1 MRSYARSTTLFAAAA
16 SLLILSAPSSPSRA
30 ASSDGVPSA
39 PVAEQSGAQAAPLPA
54 PAGQAARYVI
64 PFYTSQT
71 AFSTGR
77 SVTVVGIFNNSNV
90 ACSVFVQFQFASQT
104 SSICTI
110 NATVPART
118 SAQLCSRP
126 VGDPLAPCNSSCPS
140 GGLTFNTGHAYV
152 GSSSAPPGCKMIA
165 VDPRIYYTTGSDS
178 VILGSSQLSL
188 VPVNAANKGD

>member
-1 MRSYARSTTLFAAAA
+1 MQLFATAAVLMLGAAAA
-16 SLLILSAPSSPSRA
+16 PSRA
-30 ASSDGVPSA
+30 ASSDGGVQQSA
-39 PVAEQSGAQAAPLPA
+39 PLADQAGAQPAALPA
-54 PAGQAARYVI
+54 PTGQAARYVI

-71 AFSTGR
+71 VFSTAR

-110 NATVPART
+110 TATVPART

-126 VGDPLAPCNSSCPS
+126 VGDPLAPCNASCPG

-152 GSSSAPPGCKMIA
+152 GSSTAPPGCKTIA